1 MALMEEMIF
10 HSFIERLRTMQLR
23 TTPATPMAALRSQA
37 FWRGWSLCGLCW
49 DMSRLFKDEPIYRVT
64 FISKKRG
71 KQNSIFLIL
80 SVYCTQIV
88 SFLWLWCLVLTKYL
102 HLDKWHKISLK
113 KTMISQ
119 ENYFLLIKILS
130 YWRFCPNYF
139 LIFDHFWSFWHYAWK
154 IWTNWQSCC
163 L

>member
-1 MALMEEMIF
+1 MMRIGCHLAGDGIVCAPV
-10 HSFIERLRTMQLR
+10 QLASVWGQR
-23 TTPATPMAALRSQA
+23 QGEQGQGQGGVNHQGGPAA
-37 FWRGWSLCGLCW
+37 
-49 DMSRLFKDEPIYRVT
+49 SRAVLESRVT

>member
-1 MALMEEMIF
+1 M
-10 HSFIERLRTMQLR
+10 SRVYNS
-23 TTPATPMAALRSQA
+23 PAALYS
-37 FWRGWSLCGLCW
+37 
-49 DMSRLFKDEPIYRVT
+49 RVT

-154 IWTNWQSCC
+154 SEQIGNPVVCSFYWWFTPYSKTWALNLLWCWYLSKRPSI
-163 L
+163 

>member
-1 MALMEEMIF
+1 MRVSSLIWIMVP
-10 HSFIERLRTMQLR
+10 R
-23 TTPATPMAALRSQA
+23 AALWLWRS
-37 FWRGWSLCGLCW
+37 G
-49 DMSRLFKDEPIYRVT
+49 ENRVT

-139 LIFDHFWSFWHYAWK
+139 LIFDHFWSFWQYAWK

-163 L
+163 LWTLLLSNSLIQNMSFEFEFCLNTWSFRA

>member
-1 MALMEEMIF
+1 MLQSMHF
-10 HSFIERLRTMQLR
+10 LVFSFPVSFLLWIWTNWLQ
-23 TTPATPMAALRSQA
+23 QI
-37 FWRGWSLCGLCW
+37 LC
-49 DMSRLFKDEPIYRVT
+49 FYRVT

-71 KQNSIFLIL
+71 KRIAIFLIL